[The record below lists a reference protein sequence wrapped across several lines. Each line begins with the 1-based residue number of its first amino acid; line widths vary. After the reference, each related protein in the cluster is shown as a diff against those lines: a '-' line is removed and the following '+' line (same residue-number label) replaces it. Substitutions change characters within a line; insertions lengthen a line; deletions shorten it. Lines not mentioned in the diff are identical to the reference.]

1 MQPVINF
8 STKDEVI
15 DKIISAHI
23 TKTMFIFFILGITL
37 NSVPIYQAIFFN
49 DYLRLLH
56 LINVPIFYV
65 AYQLSKNKR
74 TLFFS
79 ICLLLT
85 ILQLSYLAIL
95 YKNGLF
101 QSITVIWGFVIPII
115 IFSLHR
121 NLGVGVLIFNAIL
134 VFGLFISVRLGH
146 LSQFNEPVLPLAS
159 ETAHFIAM
167 ILFLY
172 YTFQHF
178 FKVTA
183 AAKEAR
189 ALALDAKDQLIQQK
203 IRFLSNISHEL
214 RTPLNGIHGVL
225 GLVKGK
231 DEKEKVLL
239 SHAKDAFSSLN
250 KIINDILK
258 IQEVNESQY
267 LVKRDWHDIR
277 SILTNIENKFSIVI
291 DHGSLQFAV
300 SVNTNVPTKLYLDIE
315 KVNEVL
321 NQIISNAIK
330 YTPQGNVHIHAGI
343 KHNLLKITVT
353 DNGVGMNEEVLNRL
367 FELFEQG
374 DSSTT
379 KTYQGM
385 GLGMSIVQKIMN
397 KMQGTIEVDSK
408 VEKGTTVTL
417 NIPVEL

>member
-8 STKDEVI
+8 STKDI
-15 DKIISAHI
+15 DKVISAHI
-23 TKTMFIFFILGITL
+23 TKTMFIFFMLSIILNT
-37 NSVPIYQAIFFN
+37 VPIYQAIFFN
-49 DYLRLLH
+49 DYFRLIF

-65 AYQLSKNKR
+65 VYQLSKNKR

-85 ILQLSYLAIL
+85 ILQLTYLAIL

-121 NLGVGVLIFNAIL
+121 NLGLSLLIFNAIL

-178 FKVTA
+178 SKVTA
-183 AAKEAR
+183 AAKEAQT
-189 ALALDAKDQLIQQK
+189 LALDEKNQLIQQK
-203 IRFLSNISHEL
+203 NRFLSNISHEL

-225 GLVKGK
+225 GLVEGK

-239 SHAKDAFSSLN
+239 SHAKDAFSYLN

-258 IQEVNESQY
+258 IQEVNEAQY

-277 SILTNIENKFSIVI
+277 SILTNIENKFNIII
-291 DHGSLQFAV
+291 DHGALQFAV

-385 GLGMSIVQKIMN
+385 GLGMSIVQKIMK

-417 NIPVEL
+417 NIPVEM

>member
-8 STKDEVI
+8 STKDI
-15 DKIISAHI
+15 DKVISAHI
-23 TKTMFIFFILGITL
+23 TKTMFIFFMLSIILNT
-37 NSVPIYQAIFFN
+37 VPIYQAIFFN
-49 DYLRLLH
+49 DYFRLIF

-85 ILQLSYLAIL
+85 ILQLTYLAIL

-121 NLGVGVLIFNAIL
+121 NLGLSLLIFNAIL

-159 ETAHFIAM
+159 ETAHFIVM

-178 FKVTA
+178 SKVTA
-183 AAKEAR
+183 AAKEAQT
-189 ALALDAKDQLIQQK
+189 LALDEKNQLIQQK
-203 IRFLSNISHEL
+203 NRFLSNISHEL

-225 GLVKGK
+225 GLVEGK

-239 SHAKDAFSSLN
+239 SHAKDAFSYLN

-277 SILTNIENKFSIVI
+277 SILTNIENKFNIII
-291 DHGSLQFAV
+291 DHGALQFAV

-385 GLGMSIVQKIMN
+385 GLGMSIVQKIMK

-417 NIPVEL
+417 NIPVEM

>member
-1 MQPVINF
+1 MQPVLNF
-8 STKDEVI
+8 VAKDEAI
-15 DKIISAHI
+15 DKAISTYI
-23 TKTMFIFFILGITL
+23 TKTMFIFFMLSVILNT
-37 NSVPIYQAIFFN
+37 VPIYQAIFFN

-56 LINVPIFYV
+56 LINIPFFYA

-74 TLFFS
+74 TLFS
-79 ICLLLT
+79 AIWMLLT
-85 ILQLSYLAIL
+85 ILELTYFIVL

-101 QSITVIWGFVIPII
+101 QSFTTLWGFVIPII

-121 NLGVGVLIFNAIL
+121 KLGIGVLIFNAIL

-159 ETAHFIAM
+159 ETVHFLAM
-167 ILFLY
+167 VMFLF
-172 YTFQHF
+172 YTFQYFHD
-178 FKVTA
+178 VTTA
-183 AAKEAR
+183 SKQAQ

-203 IRFLSNISHEL
+203 KRFLSNISHEL

>member
-8 STKDEVI
+8 STKDI
-15 DKIISAHI
+15 DKVISAHI
-23 TKTMFIFFILGITL
+23 TKTMFIFFMLSIILNT
-37 NSVPIYQAIFFN
+37 VPIYQAIFFN
-49 DYLRLLH
+49 DYFRLIF

-85 ILQLSYLAIL
+85 ILQLTYLAIL

-121 NLGVGVLIFNAIL
+121 NLGLSLLIFNAIL

-159 ETAHFIAM
+159 ETAHFIVM

-178 FKVTA
+178 SKVTA
-183 AAKEAR
+183 AAKEAQT
-189 ALALDAKDQLIQQK
+189 LALDEKNQLIQQK
-203 IRFLSNISHEL
+203 NRFLSNISHEL

-225 GLVKGK
+225 GLVEGK

-239 SHAKDAFSSLN
+239 SHAKDAFSYLN

-258 IQEVNESQY
+258 IQEVNEAQY

-277 SILTNIENKFSIVI
+277 SILTNIENKFNIII
-291 DHGSLQFAV
+291 DHGALQFAV

-385 GLGMSIVQKIMN
+385 GLGMSIVQKIMK

-417 NIPVEL
+417 NIPVEM

>member
-8 STKDEVI
+8 STKDI
-15 DKIISAHI
+15 DKVISAHI
-23 TKTMFIFFILGITL
+23 TKTMFIFFILSIIL
-37 NSVPIYQAIFFN
+37 NTVPIYQAIFFN
-49 DYLRLLH
+49 DYFRLIF

-65 AYQLSKNKR
+65 VYQLSKNKR

-85 ILQLSYLAIL
+85 ILQLTYLAIL

-121 NLGVGVLIFNAIL
+121 NLGLSLLIFNAIL

-178 FKVTA
+178 SKVTA
-183 AAKEAR
+183 AAKEAQT
-189 ALALDAKDQLIQQK
+189 LALDEKNQLIQQK
-203 IRFLSNISHEL
+203 NRFLSNISHEL

-225 GLVKGK
+225 GLVEGK

-239 SHAKDAFSSLN
+239 SHAKDAFSYLN

-258 IQEVNESQY
+258 IQEVNEAQY

-277 SILTNIENKFSIVI
+277 SILTNIENKFNIII
-291 DHGSLQFAV
+291 DHGALQFAV
-300 SVNTNVPTKLYLDIE
+300 SVNTNVPTKLYLDSE

-353 DNGVGMNEEVLNRL
+353 DNGIGMNEEVLNRL

-397 KMQGTIEVDSK
+397 KLHGTIEVDSK

-417 NIPVEL
+417 NIPVEM

>member
-8 STKDEVI
+8 STKDI
-15 DKIISAHI
+15 DKVISAHI
-23 TKTMFIFFILGITL
+23 TKTMFIFFILSIIL
-37 NSVPIYQAIFFN
+37 NTVPIYQAIFFN
-49 DYLRLLH
+49 DYFRLIF

-85 ILQLSYLAIL
+85 ILQLTYLAIL

-121 NLGVGVLIFNAIL
+121 NLGLSLLIFNAIL

-178 FKVTA
+178 SKVTA
-183 AAKEAR
+183 AAKEAQT
-189 ALALDAKDQLIQQK
+189 LALDEKNQLIQQK
-203 IRFLSNISHEL
+203 NRFLSNISHEL

-225 GLVKGK
+225 GLVEGK

-258 IQEVNESQY
+258 IQEVNEAQY

-385 GLGMSIVQKIMN
+385 GLGMSIVQKIMK

-417 NIPVEL
+417 NIPVEM

>member
-8 STKDEVI
+8 STKDI
-15 DKIISAHI
+15 DKVISAHI
-23 TKTMFIFFILGITL
+23 TKTMFIFFMLSIILNT
-37 NSVPIYQAIFFN
+37 VPIYQAIFFN
-49 DYLRLLH
+49 DYFRLIF

-85 ILQLSYLAIL
+85 ILQLTYLAIL

-121 NLGVGVLIFNAIL
+121 NLGLSLLIFNAIL

-178 FKVTA
+178 SKVTA
-183 AAKEAR
+183 AAKEAQT
-189 ALALDAKDQLIQQK
+189 LALDEKNQLIQQK
-203 IRFLSNISHEL
+203 NRFLSNISHEL

-225 GLVKGK
+225 GLVEGK

-258 IQEVNESQY
+258 IQEVNEAQY

-277 SILTNIENKFSIVI
+277 SILTNIENKFNIII
-291 DHGSLQFAV
+291 DHGALQFAV

-385 GLGMSIVQKIMN
+385 GLGMSIVQKIMK

-417 NIPVEL
+417 NIPVEM

>member
-8 STKDEVI
+8 STKDI
-15 DKIISAHI
+15 DKVISAHI
-23 TKTMFIFFILGITL
+23 TKTMFIFFMLSIILNT
-37 NSVPIYQAIFFN
+37 VPIYQAIFFN
-49 DYLRLLH
+49 DYFRLIF

-65 AYQLSKNKR
+65 AYQLSINKR

-85 ILQLSYLAIL
+85 ILQLTYLAIL

-121 NLGVGVLIFNAIL
+121 NLGLSLLIFNAIL

-178 FKVTA
+178 SKVTA
-183 AAKEAR
+183 AAKEAQT
-189 ALALDAKDQLIQQK
+189 LALDEKNQLIQQK
-203 IRFLSNISHEL
+203 NRFLSNISHEL

-225 GLVKGK
+225 GLVEGK

-385 GLGMSIVQKIMN
+385 GLGMSIVQKIMK

-417 NIPVEL
+417 NIPVEM

>member
-1 MQPVINF
+1 MQPVLNF
-8 STKDEVI
+8 VAKDEAI
-15 DKIISAHI
+15 DKAISTYI
-23 TKTMFIFFILGITL
+23 TKTMFIFFMLSVILNT
-37 NSVPIYQAIFFN
+37 VPIYQAIFFN

-56 LINVPIFYV
+56 LINIPFFYA

-74 TLFFS
+74 TLFS
-79 ICLLLT
+79 AIWMLLT
-85 ILQLSYLAIL
+85 FLELTYFIVL

-101 QSITVIWGFVIPII
+101 QSFTTLWGFVIPII

-121 NLGVGVLIFNAIL
+121 KLGIGVLIFNSLL

-159 ETAHFIAM
+159 ETVHFLAM
-167 ILFLY
+167 VMFLF
-172 YTFQHF
+172 YTFQYFHD
-178 FKVTA
+178 VTTA
-183 AAKEAR
+183 SKQAQ

-203 IRFLSNISHEL
+203 KRFLSNISHEL

-225 GLVKGK
+225 QLVEGK
-231 DEKEKVLL
+231 NEQERVLI
-239 SHAKDAFSSLN
+239 SHAKDASSSLN
-250 KIINDILK
+250 RIIYAILK
-258 IQEVNESQY
+258 IQEINDTQY
-267 LVKRDWHDIR
+267 LLNRDWHDIR
-277 SILTNIENKFSIVI
+277 SLLIDIEHKFNTVI
-291 DHGSLQFAV
+291 DHGALQLAL
-300 SVNTNVPTKLYLDIE
+300 SVDTNVPTKLYLDID

-330 YTPQGNVHIHAGI
+330 YTPQGNVHIHAGCL
-343 KHNLLKITVT
+343 HNILKITVT
-353 DNGVGMNEEVLNRL
+353 DTGIGMNKEVLDNV

-379 KTYQGM
+379 KTYQGI

-397 KMQGTIEVDSK
+397 KLHGTIEVDSK

-417 NIPVEL
+417 NIPVEM

>member
-8 STKDEVI
+8 STKDI
-15 DKIISAHI
+15 DKVISAHI
-23 TKTMFIFFILGITL
+23 TKTMFIFFMLSIILNT
-37 NSVPIYQAIFFN
+37 VPIYQAIFFN
-49 DYLRLLH
+49 DYFRLIF

-85 ILQLSYLAIL
+85 ILQLTYLAIL

-121 NLGVGVLIFNAIL
+121 NLGLSLLIFNAIL

-159 ETAHFIAM
+159 ETAHFIVM

-178 FKVTA
+178 SKVTA
-183 AAKEAR
+183 AAKEAQT
-189 ALALDAKDQLIQQK
+189 LALDEKNQLIQQK
-203 IRFLSNISHEL
+203 NRFLSNISHEL

-225 GLVKGK
+225 GLVEGK

-277 SILTNIENKFSIVI
+277 SILTNIENKFNIII
-291 DHGSLQFAV
+291 DHGALQFAV

-385 GLGMSIVQKIMN
+385 GLGMSIVQKIMK

-417 NIPVEL
+417 NIPVEM

>member
-1 MQPVINF
+1 
-8 STKDEVI
+8 
-15 DKIISAHI
+15 
-23 TKTMFIFFILGITL
+23 
-37 NSVPIYQAIFFN
+37 
-49 DYLRLLH
+49 
-56 LINVPIFYV
+56 
-65 AYQLSKNKR
+65 
-74 TLFFS
+74 
-79 ICLLLT
+79 LLLT
-85 ILQLSYLAIL
+85 ILQLTYLAIL

-121 NLGVGVLIFNAIL
+121 NLGLSLLIFNAIL

-178 FKVTA
+178 SKVTA
-183 AAKEAR
+183 AAKEAQT
-189 ALALDAKDQLIQQK
+189 LALDEKNQLIQQK
-203 IRFLSNISHEL
+203 NRFLSNISHEL

-225 GLVKGK
+225 GLVEGK

-385 GLGMSIVQKIMN
+385 GLGMSIVQKIMK

-417 NIPVEL
+417 NIPVEM

>member
-1 MQPVINF
+1 MQPVLNF
-8 STKDEVI
+8 VAKDEAI
-15 DKIISAHI
+15 DKAISTYI
-23 TKTMFIFFILGITL
+23 TKTMFIFFMLSVILNT
-37 NSVPIYQAIFFN
+37 VPIYQAIFFN

-56 LINVPIFYV
+56 LINIPFFYA

-74 TLFFS
+74 TLFS
-79 ICLLLT
+79 AIWMLLT
-85 ILQLSYLAIL
+85 ILELTYFIVL

-101 QSITVIWGFVIPII
+101 QSFTTLWGFVIPII

-121 NLGVGVLIFNAIL
+121 KLGIGVLIFNAIL

-159 ETAHFIAM
+159 ETVHFLAM
-167 ILFLY
+167 VMFLF
-172 YTFQHF
+172 YTFQYFHD
-178 FKVTA
+178 VTTA
-183 AAKEAR
+183 SKQAQ
-189 ALALDAKDQLIQQK
+189 ALALDEKNQLIQQK

-239 SHAKDAFSSLN
+239 SHAKYAFSSLN

>member
-189 ALALDAKDQLIQQK
+189 ALALDEKNQLIQQK

-231 DEKEKVLL
+231 NEKEKVLL

-258 IQEVNESQY
+258 IQEVNEAQY

>member
-8 STKDEVI
+8 STKDI
-15 DKIISAHI
+15 DKVISAHI
-23 TKTMFIFFILGITL
+23 TKTMFIFFILSIIL
-37 NSVPIYQAIFFN
+37 NTVPIYQAIFFN
-49 DYLRLLH
+49 DYFRLIF

-65 AYQLSKNKR
+65 VYQLSKNKR

-85 ILQLSYLAIL
+85 ILQLTYLAIL

-121 NLGVGVLIFNAIL
+121 NLGLSLLIFNAIL

-189 ALALDAKDQLIQQK
+189 ALALDEKNQLIQQK

-239 SHAKDAFSSLN
+239 SHAKDAFSYLN

>member
-8 STKDEVI
+8 STKDI
-15 DKIISAHI
+15 DKVISAHI
-23 TKTMFIFFILGITL
+23 TKTMFIFFMLSIILNT
-37 NSVPIYQAIFFN
+37 VPIYQAIFFN
-49 DYLRLLH
+49 DYFRLIF

-85 ILQLSYLAIL
+85 ILQLTYLAIL

-121 NLGVGVLIFNAIL
+121 NLGLSLLIFNAIL

-172 YTFQHF
+172 YTFQHIS
-178 FKVTA
+178 KVTA
-183 AAKEAR
+183 AAKEAQT
-189 ALALDAKDQLIQQK
+189 LALDEKNQLIQQK
-203 IRFLSNISHEL
+203 NRFLSNISHEL

-225 GLVKGK
+225 GLVEGK

-258 IQEVNESQY
+258 IQEVNEAQY

-277 SILTNIENKFSIVI
+277 SILTNIENKFNIII
-291 DHGSLQFAV
+291 DHGALQFAV

-385 GLGMSIVQKIMN
+385 GLGMSIVQKIMK

-417 NIPVEL
+417 NIPVEM